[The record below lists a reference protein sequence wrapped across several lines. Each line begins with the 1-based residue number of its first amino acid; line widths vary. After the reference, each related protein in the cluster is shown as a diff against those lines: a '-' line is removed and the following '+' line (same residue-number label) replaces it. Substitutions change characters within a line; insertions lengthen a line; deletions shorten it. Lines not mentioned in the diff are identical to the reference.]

1 MNASADSLPMT
12 TGGPSGDDDDP
23 VQTRKFNRIRRLL
36 TATLWALFIGLC
48 IIEVVYIPIF
58 GADGTG
64 EPVPRWQMRPS
75 DLLCHLAYSVSP
87 SLVRPVELIFL
98 WGIGLGAY
106 FGFRTVSRKTVL
118 DQTTR
123 SRVFDAIREQ
133 PGIHFNALRERTGTN
148 RGTLRYHLSIL
159 LLTQKISRIDDGV
172 YTRYLPWEPEREEF
186 DRVVACRYRNG
197 SDRKII
203 AYLLD
208 FPDATQREV
217 AQAAGVSPSVVS
229 GRVSRLSRERIVTVR
244 RSGRATR
251 LTLTPEAV
259 EAIGRIQEPEMS
271 GLRPPGSIPDS
282 AV

>member
-1 MNASADSLPMT
+1 MNASADSFPMT

-23 VQTRKFNRIRRLL
+23 VRTRKFNRIRRLL
-36 TATLWALFIGLC
+36 TATLC

-106 FGFRTVSRKTVL
+106 FGFRTISRKTVL
-118 DQTTR
+118 DQSTR
-123 SRVFDAIREQ
+123 SRVFDAIWEQ
-133 PGIHFNALRERTGTN
+133 PGIHFNALRDLTGTN

-159 LLTQKISRIDDGV
+159 LLTQKITRIDDGV
-172 YTRYLPWEPEREEF
+172 FTRYLPWEPDREAF
-186 DRVVACRYRNG
+186 DQLVACRFRNG
-197 SDRKII
+197 TDRKII

-208 FPDATQREV
+208 FPDVTQREV
-217 AQAAGVSPSVVS
+217 AHAAGVSPSVVS
-229 GRVSRLSRERIVTVR
+229 SRVSRLCRERIVTVR

-251 LTLTPEAV
+251 LALTPEAV

-271 GLRPPGSIPDS
+271 GLRPPGSTPDS